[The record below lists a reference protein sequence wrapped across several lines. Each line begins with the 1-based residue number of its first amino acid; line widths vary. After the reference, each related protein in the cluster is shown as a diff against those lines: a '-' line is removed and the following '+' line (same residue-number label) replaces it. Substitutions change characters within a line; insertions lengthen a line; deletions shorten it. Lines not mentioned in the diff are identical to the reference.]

1 MGEYGD
7 PAAGC
12 ASPALDGVTAKDG
25 RRVHLIPPTIAID
38 TPSDGEKLVFER
50 LAADTAHPEWTVL
63 HSLDIA
69 HHRRQMEGEIDFL
82 VIAPGLGVLVLEVKG
97 CKRLRREHGLWYLG
111 SNVAGEE
118 RGPFK
123 QASEAMHSLRERLA
137 KHRPDLEGVLFQSAV
152 CFPFLTFDETSE
164 EWHPWQ
170 VVDKT
175 KLDAR
180 PIGDCLTST
189 LRQARQRAV
198 ELRKAWFDQDAGE
211 PDTGHCEELVRVLR
225 PDFEFFEAPKARA
238 RRTDEEIR
246 NYTEQQFA
254 ALDYMRRMP
263 RVVFDGP
270 AGTGK
275 TLLALEAARRSHAAG
290 RSVLLLCFNRPLGAW
305 LQDQAQ
311 GLVRPDG
318 APTVIVRTIHQHMTE
333 LARHTVKGSPAD
345 GQRYWDEALPEAAC
359 DRLLENWDALPKRGH
374 DVSSAAPVSSSLGI
388 FDELIVDEAQDV
400 LRECFRDVLE
410 LSLTGGL
417 AEGTWRMFG
426 DFAWQT
432 IYDDTVS
439 LEAFCTRGGGCTVF
453 PLDENCRNTPRVAD
467 LACVAGHVEPGYRKV
482 LRPDDG
488 VHPEIHFY
496 SDDDD
501 QRLQLIAALE
511 ALRDSGFT
519 GPKVA
524 VLSRRADARAAAA
537 RLSEPPWCD
546 RLEQLIDE
554 QTPAGRMNLRT
565 GKTHYS
571 SIYRF
576 KGLEARAVVLTDIDQ
591 LSAPLDRS
599 LVYVGAT
606 RATHRLV
613 VLAHERLRAEF
624 ERVP

>member
-1 MGEYGD
+1 M
-7 PAAGC
+7 
-12 ASPALDGVTAKDG
+12 
-25 RRVHLIPPTIAID
+25 HLIPPTIAPG
-38 TPSDGEKLVFER
+38 TPSDGEKLVFEL
-50 LAADTAHPEWTVL
+50 LAADSAHPDWTIL
-63 HSLDIA
+63 HPLDIA

-82 VIAPGLGVLVLEVKG
+82 LIAPGLGVLVVEVKG
-97 CKRLRREHGLWYLG
+97 CKRLRREYGLWYLG
-111 SNVAGEE
+111 ANAPGEE

-123 QASEAMHSLRERLA
+123 QASEAMHSLRERLV
-137 KHRPDLEGVLFQSAV
+137 KHWPELEGVLFQSAV
-152 CFPFLTFDETSE
+152 CFPFLAFAETSE
-164 EWHPWQ
+164 EWHSWQ
-170 VVDKT
+170 VIDKT

-189 LRQARQRAV
+189 LRQARERAV
-198 ELRKAWFDQDAGE
+198 SLQKVWFDQDVGE
-211 PDTGHCEELVRVLR
+211 PTMERCAELVRVLR

-246 NYTEQQFA
+246 HYTEQQFA

-290 RSVLLLCFNRPLGAW
+290 RSVLFLCFNRPLAAW

-311 GLVRPDG
+311 GLLNPKG
-318 APTVIVRTIHQHMTE
+318 APTVIVRTIHQHMAE
-333 LARHTVKGSPAD
+333 LARHTVKGSPED
-345 GQRYWDEALPEAAC
+345 GTSYWDKALPEAAG
-359 DRLLENWDALPKRGH
+359 DRLLENWDALQEAERDDP
-374 DVSSAAPVSSSLGI
+374 DAAAVASRLGV

-400 LRECFRDVLE
+400 LRGCFRDVLD
-410 LSLTGGL
+410 LSLRGGL

-439 LEAFCTRGGGCTVF
+439 LERFCARDGGGCTVF
-453 PLDENCRNTPRVAD
+453 PLDENCRNTPRVAGV
-467 LACVAGHVEPGYRKV
+467 ACDAGHVQPGYLKV

-488 VHPEIHFY
+488 VKPEIRFY
-496 SDDDD
+496 ADGDD
-501 QRLQLIAALE
+501 QRRQLVDVLE
-511 ALRDSGFT
+511 ALYDSGFT
-519 GPKVA
+519 GPRVA
-524 VLSRRADARAAAA
+524 VLSTRADARAVAASLTA
-537 RLSEPPWCD
+537 APWRD
-546 RLEQLIDE
+546 RLQALVDDE
-554 QTPAGRMNLRT
+554 TPDGRVNLRT

-576 KGLEARAVVLTDIDQ
+576 KGLEARAVVLTDIDH
-591 LSAPLDRS
+591 LSTPLDRS

-613 VLAHERLRAEF
+613 VLAHDSLRGELSRLF
-624 ERVP
+624 